1 MSNDRIYIRFKGRV
15 LGPITN
21 EKVLD
26 MVKRGQITK
35 QHELSPDGANWRL
48 ASEYEEYF
56 PAPVSKSSAQA
67 NSKGSDKAQGAGNQ
81 QVSASNQG
89 AEGSKEWYAHFED
102 ANQGPVDEIGLKAW
116 ISAGKVTTKTMLW
129 KSGMSEWMEAETL
142 RPEWFARNIAK
153 AARAAQPASNG
164 DQQSDMT
171 LLSLSPIAV
180 QSRGWIQMVAI
191 CSTIIVS
198 FGVIGSALMFISAAS
213 APGAGPAKALLVI
226 TTLSGFVAW
235 CCAFYICMLLFRISA
250 AIQVWSFRPQQ
261 AEASQLFLA
270 YNKFWKTLGVFIA
283 TNLIVGFLLTF
294 MFMALGASLAPVFG
308 NGS

>member
-21 EKVLD
+21 EKALD

-48 ASEYEEYF
+48 ASEYDEYF
-56 PAPVSKSSAQA
+56 PATTTKSSAQTNA
-67 NSKGSDKAQGAGNQ
+67 KVTDKTLGATNQ
-81 QVSASNQG
+81 QGSSANQDTES
-89 AEGSKEWYAHFED
+89 AKEWYAHFENS
-102 ANQGPVDEIGLKAW
+102 NQGPVDELGLKAW
-116 ISAGKVTTKTMLW
+116 IATGKVTTKTMLW
-129 KSGMSEWMEAETL
+129 KTGMSEWIEAEVL
-142 RPEWFARNIAK
+142 RPEWFARHLAK
-153 AARAAQPASNG
+153 ASRAAQSASNS
-164 DQQSDMT
+164 DQHPDTT
-171 LLSLSPIAV
+171 LLSLAPIAV

-191 CSTIIVS
+191 CSTIMVS

-226 TTLSGFVAW
+226 TTLSIFVGW

-250 AIQVWSFRPQQ
+250 AIQILSFRPQQ

-270 YNKFWKTLGVFIA
+270 YNNFWKTLGVFIA
-283 TNLIVGFLLTF
+283 TILIVGFLLTF
-294 MFMALGASLAPVFG
+294 MFMALGASLSPLFG
-308 NGS
+308 RGS